1 MLPLFQL
8 RTQGLQFGDHDS
20 EEGDREVAGRKGLNS
35 KCSLETAVQIP
46 GARLQ
51 SCPQLDLHDELVA
64 QHNVGKDNV
73 RSSHT
78 PLLATP
84 LLEVS
89 SSCAA
94 ARIQMFLEGH
104 CIVRHGSRAN
114 TVVHE
119 LTKNIEKCSALRNAD
134 SHSATNW
141 CLNTNGVVLDV
152 HQCV

>member
-8 RTQGLQFGDHDS
+8 RTQGLQFGDYDS

-35 KCSLETAVQIP
+35 KCSLDSAVQIP

-51 SCPQLDLHDELVA
+51 SCPQLDLHDKLVA
-64 QHNVGKDNV
+64 QHNVDKDNV

-78 PLLATP
+78 PLQATP

-94 ARIQMFLEGH
+94 ACELKFLEGFR
-104 CIVRHGSRAN
+104 IVRSRAN
-114 TVVHE
+114 TFVHE
-119 LTKNIEKCSALRNAD
+119 IIKNMQKKCSALRNAD
-134 SHSATNW
+134 SHSATHW
-141 CLNTNGVVLDV
+141 CLNTNGIVSDV
-152 HQCV
+152 HH